1 MKTVLLPNP
10 NQSLSA
16 WFPRQAKSFLKT
28 ALFKKLSQLKHG
40 LLEFHDGPIVHQFGT
55 PNTGLQCKIEV
66 LDDRFYPLIALEGTV
81 GAGEAY
87 ILGYWKCSDLTSLIR
102 FFTQNRSFMVNFESG
117 LAKISTPLLRA
128 YHTKRKN
135 TLAGSSKNI
144 EAHYDLGNDF
154 FSLFLDE
161 TMTYSCGIFENA
173 SSTMKEA
180 SIAKNERICKKLDIQ
195 ATDHILE
202 IGSGW
207 GGFAIHAAQTRGCKV
222 TTITISKAQFDYARE
237 RIQNS
242 GLSDKITILLQDYRT
257 MSGQFD
263 KLVSVEMIEAVGHE
277 FYANFFETCSKLLKP
292 NGTMLLQAITI
303 ADQIYEEAKK
313 NVDFIQRF
321 IFPGSCIPSIVA
333 ISSIVAAHTD
343 LNMIHLEDI
352 TPNYPKTLRAWLN
365 QMNANRDK
373 IIAAGYSPEMLRMWE
388 FYLCYCEGGF
398 MERTIGDVHILFAK
412 PGWRGQAPLGQL
424 S

>member
-1 MKTVLLPNP
+1 M
-10 NQSLSA
+10 
-16 WFPRQAKSFLKT
+16 
-28 ALFKKLSQLKHG
+28 
-40 LLEFHDGPIVHQFGT
+40 
-55 PNTGLQCKIEV
+55 
-66 LDDRFYPLIALEGTV
+66 
-81 GAGEAY
+81 
-87 ILGYWKCSDLTSLIR
+87 
-102 FFTQNRSFMVNFESG
+102 
-117 LAKISTPLLRA
+117 
-128 YHTKRKN
+128 
-135 TLAGSSKNI
+135 
-144 EAHYDLGNDF
+144 
-154 FSLFLDE
+154 
-161 TMTYSCGIFENA
+161 
-173 SSTMKEA
+173 
-180 SIAKNERICKKLDIQ
+180 
-195 ATDHILE
+195 
-202 IGSGW
+202 
-207 GGFAIHAAQTRGCKV
+207 